1 MDDKYKG
8 TTVNERLYISG
19 LMNRYHKAIEEKDVN
34 AAISILKQVELTD
47 ENINPILKQD
57 GFI

>member
-57 GFI
+57 GLI